1 VRDVDALYEMKARG
15 VAWQRPARYEDIEMP
30 KNSGAGVVL
39 GGLAFLLGFAMVW
52 QIWWLAIVCG
62 LGAALTVIV
71 RGSDDAAEYRLPA
84 AEVAKI
90 EDERYRMLAVATR
103 MQADAVVADPRVRE
117 SPT

>member
-15 VAWQRPARYEDIEMP
+15 VAWQRPQRYEDIEMP
-30 KNSGAGVVL
+30 QNSAAGVVL
-39 GGLAFLLGFAMVW
+39 GALAFLLGFAMVW
-52 QIWWLAIVCG
+52 QIWWLAIACG

-71 RGSDDAAEYRLPA
+71 RSSDDEAEYRLPA

-90 EDERYRMLAVATR
+90 EDERYRMLAAARAQT
-103 MQADAVVADPRVRE
+103 DIVVADPRLRE